1 MNQIKI
7 WIEAGRLRTIPAS
20 VVPVLVGSS
29 LAYAHNQFYWDV
41 FVVAMICSMLFQLTS
56 NFTNDVYD
64 FRRGADEERV
74 GPKRLVASGVISQ
87 KAMITAIFLTASISF
102 VLGMYLVYLHGY
114 TVLLIGISSLFFAWM
129 YTGGPYPLA
138 YNGLGDIFVFLFFGV
153 VAVCG
158 TYFVHT
164 GHYSHY
170 ALLCSISPGLL
181 AANILSAN
189 NIRDRIGDA
198 KIRKNTLAVLLGDA
212 NSRKLYKVVL
222 IVSYLSVFVLFLLTM
237 NPYHLLP
244 FISIPL
250 GRKLWKSID
259 IAQGAELTTILV
271 QSAALL
277 MIFGV
282 LQSIGFIIKTA

>member
-29 LAYAHNQFYWDV
+29 LAFAHNQFHWDI
-41 FVVAMICSMLFQLTS
+41 FVVSILCSMLFQLTS

-64 FRRGADEERV
+64 FRRGADEQRV

-87 KAMITAIFLTASISF
+87 KAMITAIFVTASVSF
-102 VLGMYLVYLHGY
+102 VLGLYLVYLHGFI
-114 TVLLIGISSLFFAWM
+114 VLLIGISSLFFAWM

-138 YNGLGDIFVFLFFGV
+138 YNGLGDVFVFLFFGV

-158 TYFVHT
+158 TYYVHT
-164 GHYSHY
+164 GQYSHY
-170 ALLCSISPGLL
+170 AVLCSLSPGLL
-181 AANILSAN
+181 AANILAAN
-189 NIRDRIGDA
+189 NIRDINGDA
-198 KIRKNTLAVLLGDA
+198 KIGKNTLAVILGEVI
-212 NSRKLYKVVL
+212 SRKLYKVLLV
-222 IVSYLSVFVLFLLTM
+222 VSYVSIIVLFLLTM

-244 FISIPL
+244 FLALPL
-250 GRKLWKSID
+250 ARKLWKSIEM
-259 IAQGAELTTILV
+259 AQGSELTSILV

-282 LQSIGFIIKTA
+282 LQSIGFLIK